1 MRDEVRNVLQ
11 HVLRTAN
18 PGAEVELGKIGDD
31 ENLFNLGLLTSLGV
45 AMLISKMEGMLGV
58 KIDRAKITRR
68 SLSSVSAI
76 VELVGTPPGR

>member
-31 ENLFNLGLLTSLGV
+31 ENLFNLGLLNSLGV

-58 KIDRAKITRR
+58 KIDRAKITRS

-76 VELVGTPPGR
+76 VELVGTAPGR